1 MITTTFGHPVAVAV
15 AMARRIA
22 KNSASTEVTCPA
34 GAFIDA
40 VWNPLTQHA
49 ASVIACHLVGGW
61 EERGSLSSEEH
72 HTKLPS

>member
-1 MITTTFGHPVAVAV
+1 VITTTFGHPVAVAV

-40 VWNPLTQHA
+40 V
-49 ASVIACHLVGGW
+49 
-61 EERGSLSSEEH
+61 
-72 HTKLPS
+72 

>member
-40 VWNPLTQHA
+40 V
-49 ASVIACHLVGGW
+49 
-61 EERGSLSSEEH
+61 
-72 HTKLPS
+72 